1 MAPQAIFFGSIV
13 ENVISYVES
22 WSCVTSTSSLSW
34 VVTGL
39 LVKNFLSL
47 SFFVQNLLKS
57 EFSGIDPPTP
67 GEGRGGGGSEQG

>member
-39 LVKNFLSL
+39 LVKNVLSL
-47 SFFVQNLLKS
+47 SWAFKS
-57 EFSGIDPPTP
+57 EFFRPKSP
-67 GEGRGGGGSEQG
+67 